1 MKEINLMI
9 VVVKIKSY
17 LLSIPLTVITIEVDK
32 ASNEFSTSSLIAADG
47 L

>member
-1 MKEINLMI
+1 MI

-17 LLSIPLTVITIEVDK
+17 LLNQHLLSIPLTVITIEVDK
-32 ASNEFSTSSLIAADG
+32 ASSEFSTSSLIAAEG